1 MIAVK
6 QLFNRKF
13 VKYSKGKLLPAFL
26 VVVIILSMIPISVN
40 AQEYGTIILEKGESS
55 RTADNNAT
63 VVTFSY
69 NINGVADDVIRF
81 DYFCG
86 GGVGPNFIV
95 LGKFSCTYPDPGG
108 TFRVRISGTGEGG
121 VELVSAFVDI
131 TVKLTIDSEGKKIVE
146 IQVIGAGDMAAEN
159 PTGDAGGPLSSI
171 LVAMFGII
179 SGIIRQVLTW
189 TFSFLI
195 LPFLHAA
202 TSIHV
207 GTGSCGGGL
216 GGGGLG
222 FLGIA
227 CDGWEY
233 VKNIAN
239 LFFILFLIVI
249 GLATILRVENYN
261 YKRLLGYLVLMALLV
276 NFSLVIGQAI
286 LQVADVAQDA
296 FIGNSREELKGLA
309 NDLVLQRKGFL
320 GTTDTTGV
328 WALFQGKSPRGGVDI
343 LVGQMID
350 LAISILGFFVLG
362 AITFFLLVRL
372 VALWVLLIISPFAY
386 VFFIVPAT
394 KSMATQW
401 WTQFLKYAF
410 FAPIMF
416 FFMALAIRLSAEKDK
431 ILGSLTPADFGS
443 DSPISLSVGLF
454 IFNNLQGLVVLA
466 FLFAGL
472 LVAQKFS
479 IIGAGAIVKLGQKA
493 AALPFLP
500 VVLAGV
506 GAKKLAGAGAG
517 AAAGAFG
524 KYYTR
529 TTGEKARYH
538 EGKGNMGKAAA
549 YRVAA
554 FLNPKAAKETWKRR
568 SAQTEKESY
577 TRPVAE
583 MHDFLNKFMPTEWQY
598 KNGVPVGLGKTT
610 HHGQLAHEAVV
621 ADKLK
626 EINSAGPDETDSAI
640 IAVDALQRGNQ
651 EEVEAATKH
660 LISTNRQDDTWAH
673 LAQHPEIQLPG
684 RIGIDGKDI
693 FVDDKGDAKEFDQYK
708 FDRFLQRSFTDK
720 FGESTAVSMASSAE
734 EYAEELGKPRQY
746 GMVTTDKDTG
756 KKRFVENED
765 EKVMEQNRRM
775 NRGDSEAVAKS
786 LEPLLFS
793 GKAGAKLLEGL
804 SPAVVR
810 AYDQGRRYQARS
822 LKLAGLDPSDV
833 RVDNI
838 NLNTLKK
845 LIDSNRDF
853 AKAIIKKADFSA
865 EETDTLNMTLAVNF
879 NTPGGFDYGNLFK
892 VQEKK

>member
-26 VVVIILSMIPISVN
+26 VAVVILSMIPISVN

-55 RTADNNAT
+55 RTADNDAT

-95 LGKFSCTYPDPGG
+95 LGRFSCTYPDPGG

-121 VELVSAFVDI
+121 AELVSAFVDI

-159 PTGDAGGPLSSI
+159 PTSDAGGPLSSI

-202 TSIHV
+202 ASIHV

-286 LQVADVAQDA
+286 LQVADVAQNA

-416 FFMALAIRLSAEKDK
+416 FFMALAIRLSAAKDT

-466 FLFAGL
+466 FLLAGL

-479 IIGAGAIVKLGQKA
+479 IVGAGAIVKLGQKA
-493 AALPFLP
+493 AALPF
-500 VVLAGV
+500 VA
-506 GAKKLAGAGAG
+506 AGAGARAGGRATDRYLASG
-517 AAAGAFG
+517 AERQGPGIGA
-524 KYYTR
+524 KTR
-529 TTGEKARYH
+529 RALSYLSPTAFK
-538 EGKGNMGKAAA
+538 MG
-549 YRVAA
+549 R
-554 FLNPKAAKETWKRR
+554 ET
-568 SAQTEKESY
+568 S
-577 TRPVAE
+577 
-583 MHDFLNKFMPTEWQY
+583 
-598 KNGVPVGLGKTT
+598 
-610 HHGQLAHEAVV
+610 
-621 ADKLK
+621 
-626 EINSAGPDETDSAI
+626 
-640 IAVDALQRGNQ
+640 
-651 EEVEAATKH
+651 
-660 LISTNRQDDTWAH
+660 
-673 LAQHPEIQLPG
+673 
-684 RIGIDGKDI
+684 
-693 FVDDKGDAKEFDQYK
+693 
-708 FDRFLQRSFTDK
+708 
-720 FGESTAVSMASSAE
+720 
-734 EYAEELGKPRQY
+734 
-746 GMVTTDKDTG
+746 
-756 KKRFVENED
+756 KK
-765 EKVMEQNRRM
+765 KK
-775 NRGDSEAVAKS
+775 DSEAYTVAAGQRADTINSVTSFGREKTDHGVRAIQARIAMEQKEILETQPQALTGRYQRSLREGNHIKS
-786 LEPLLFS
+786 AAYL
-793 GKAGAKLLEGL
+793 GKATAQGDLNEILMEKGAG
-804 SPAVVR
+804 
-810 AYDQGRRYQARS
+810 YQ
-822 LKLAGLDPSDV
+822 
-833 RVDNI
+833 
-838 NLNTLKK
+838 T
-845 LIDSNRDF
+845 
-853 AKAIIKKADFSA
+853 
-865 EETDTLNMTLAVNF
+865 T
-879 NTPGGFDYGNLFK
+879 
-892 VQEKK
+892 EKG